1 MVTVYDT
8 FCCPCRTW
16 NLPLDFPRSCNASGV
31 CDSDDRGPWL
41 LLSRLMGGLVVG
53 GDRQSLLLP
62 LLAPAP
68 ASEALLK
75 PAADTTHM
83 T

>member
-1 MVTVYDT
+1 MHRPLSHV
-8 FCCPCRTW
+8 PTW
-16 NLPLDFPRSCNASGV
+16 NLPFDLPRSCRASGV
-31 CDSDDRGPWL
+31 CDSNDRGPWL

-68 ASEALLK
+68 ASETLLK
-75 PAADTTHM
+75 PAAHTIFQL
-83 T
+83 